1 MSRPDEYSN
10 LRSLQV
16 FVITS
21 NEKYDVELDVFALA
35 YFTKDYLLLHISH
48 YLSALFA
55 NQFPRRPIEERVVTA
70 LGKHW
75 HIEHFACAK
84 VACGYFYI
92 FAGANVA
99 CSILLIAPRWPALY
113 F

>member
-1 MSRPDEYSN
+1 MFD
-10 LRSLQV
+10 
-16 FVITS
+16 
-21 NEKYDVELDVFALA
+21 NEFSAFALV
-35 YFTKDYLLLHISH
+35 YFTKD

-84 VACGYFYI
+84 VTRIMF
-92 FAGANVA
+92 
-99 CSILLIAPRWPALY
+99 LPAPRWLVLHFQHLPLPLP
-113 F
+113 FGHFIFSLIQFKP